1 MKKNILLL
9 AVLFAF
15 VGKTFA
21 QTTYDLFTYTEPIGY
36 KKETAKDYISYTKT
50 DAKTGTYCIISLYAQ
65 TQSSGDIKKDFETDW
80 QDLVVKPLQVKDA
93 PKADNS
99 DDISGWKTYSG
110 GSNFEFGGGTSMVLL
125 TTAKK
130 ENSNA
135 AILIVTNAK
144 DVIASEV
151 DPFFVQLKLG
161 KPNNFSIKTNTTPI
175 TPKLAKNQP
184 PTKNPTTTSNKAN
197 EAYNTDGGGISGVWV
212 AYAFGITSKRLE
224 FKTKVFFSSGKYIYD
239 MPIEGLDNISE
250 ATEGMGTY
258 KTDKDVI
265 YYKNGN
271 WEGSSSFK
279 KESNNKITL
288 EASDYYYKSA
298 NPNGKMLQG
307 TYILYNVDIEKWQ
320 TLPKGN
326 RQVIHFNK
334 NGTFE
339 DEGVFKFAF
348 DHLHSD
354 FDLPGKGTYYIKNYT
369 LYLKYDDGR
378 GNRKPQSIYSWAAS
392 NLPFEQA
399 KTIFI
404 GGFDLTKVK

>member
-1 MKKNILLL
+1 MKKIFSLSTTLL
-9 AVLFAF
+9 VSAF
-15 VGKTFA
+15 VVHS
-21 QTTYDLFTYTEPIGY
+21 QTTHDVFTYTEPVGY

-65 TQSSGDIKKDFETDW
+65 TQSSGDIKKDFENDW
-80 QDLVVKPLQVKDA
+80 QDLVVKSLQIKDA

-99 DDISGWKTYSG
+99 DDVTGWKTYSG
-110 GSNFEFGGGTSMVLL
+110 TANFEFGGGTNIALL

-130 ENSNA
+130 EDASI
-135 AILIVTNAK
+135 AILVVTNAQSFITN
-144 DVIASEV
+144 DVDA
-151 DPFFVQLKLG
+151 FYTTLKLG
-161 KPNNFSIKTNTTPI
+161 SPKKGVVVKNQTPI
-175 TPKLAKNQP
+175 
-184 PTKNPTTTSNKAN
+184 KNPIKTSNKPN

-224 FKTKVFFSSGKYIYD
+224 FKTKVFFSNGKYIYD

-288 EASDYYYKSA
+288 ETSDNYYKSA
-298 NPNGKMLQG
+298 NPNGKMMQG

-320 TLPKGN
+320 TLPIGN

-378 GNRKPQSIYSWAAS
+378 GNRKPQSIYNWAAN

-404 GGFDLTKVK
+404 GGLDLTKVK